1 MRDIDAFTDT
11 SRADIFL
18 AVDSSEQGL
27 SDSEARRRLT
37 EYGRN
42 EISFHRRQSLLL
54 MLLEEFRALF
64 PLLLLAASI
73 LAFIADALAPGTG
86 YDLIGTALA
95 GVVVLNALVSFI
107 QNYKVE
113 KLMISFFDLIPKMV
127 VVQRESRKV
136 TIYATEIVPGDILF
150 IQEGDKVSADGIVL
164 ESAGLLVDES
174 ILTGESQAVTKHR
187 FENCAQ
193 QSCRA
198 FSGSTVLKGNGSI
211 LVVKT
216 GRSTSIG
223 SISMLSQRVT
233 HDLTPMQKELKNFV
247 RKITLLS
254 LGIGIFFFCVGFL
267 IGNTFWTNLVFAIG
281 IIVANVPEGLLPTV
295 TLALTQSS
303 RRMSRRNAVIKDIL
317 SVETLGSTTV
327 ICTDKTGTLTQ
338 NRLQTEFF
346 HIGFTEIPADDLAAY
361 RDHPDSTRVTE
372 IMGLCNDVIATVDD
386 HGVTH
391 FRGDPTEVAMAE
403 FVERCCGIERLRSGF
418 EPVASRPFDAETRY
432 MSSTWRTNRGLL
444 YMTVKG
450 APEIMLDK
458 CRQIQIGGE
467 PRSLMPEE
475 RSRLKKQAD
484 DYAENGLRVL
494 ALGYRVIDEPEF
506 DQVDSLVFSGF
517 VAMVDPPR
525 PEVPAAV
532 VACKQAGIRIIVI
545 SGDQAGTVSYIAR
558 RLGIVKNPYVIE
570 GPELAEMD
578 RETLIG
584 ELKNSETVFAR
595 IAPEQKLTIVEALKQ
610 MGEVVAVTGD
620 GVNDAP
626 ALKRADIGVSMGMRG
641 TDVARDAS
649 DIILLDDNFATIIK
663 AIEEGRGVYEN
674 IGKFIVYVLTSNVP
688 EILPYIAYVL
698 FPIPLP
704 ITVVQILC
712 IDLFTDMLPAIGLG
726 NEPPESD
733 TMLRPPRAGHQKL
746 VSMGTFI
753 RSYAFIGPVESALS
767 FIVFFYVLFSGGWHW
782 GVNLPT
788 GSPLYS
794 QATGAFLATIIF
806 SQIGNVMACR
816 TNRQSAIRY
825 LAQFNPW
832 ITAGIIIEIGFIVS
846 IINLPHF
853 HHFFNTGQ
861 LGATEWQ
868 MILCVPFIVFG
879 LEELRKFLAR
889 GGVFRHED

>member
-1 MRDIDAFTDT
+1 
-11 SRADIFL
+11 
-18 AVDSSEQGL
+18 
-27 SDSEARRRLT
+27 
-37 EYGRN
+37 
-42 EISFHRRQSLLL
+42 
-54 MLLEEFRALF
+54 
-64 PLLLLAASI
+64 
-73 LAFIADALAPGTG
+73 
-86 YDLIGTALA
+86 
-95 GVVVLNALVSFI
+95 
-107 QNYKVE
+107 
-113 KLMISFFDLIPKMV
+113 
-127 VVQRESRKV
+127 
-136 TIYATEIVPGDILF
+136 
-150 IQEGDKVSADGIVL
+150 
-164 ESAGLLVDES
+164 
-174 ILTGESQAVTKHR
+174 
-187 FENCAQ
+187 
-193 QSCRA
+193 
-198 FSGSTVLKGNGSI
+198 
-211 LVVKT
+211 
-216 GRSTSIG
+216 
-223 SISMLSQRVT
+223 
-233 HDLTPMQKELKNFV
+233 
-247 RKITLLS
+247 
-254 LGIGIFFFCVGFL
+254 
-267 IGNTFWTNLVFAIG
+267 
-281 IIVANVPEGLLPTV
+281 
-295 TLALTQSS
+295 
-303 RRMSRRNAVIKDIL
+303 
-317 SVETLGSTTV
+317 
-327 ICTDKTGTLTQ
+327 
-338 NRLQTEFF
+338 
-346 HIGFTEIPADDLAAY
+346 
-361 RDHPDSTRVTE
+361 
-372 IMGLCNDVIATVDD
+372 
-386 HGVTH
+386 
-391 FRGDPTEVAMAE
+391 
-403 FVERCCGIERLRSGF
+403 
-418 EPVASRPFDAETRY
+418 
-432 MSSTWRTNRGLL
+432 
-444 YMTVKG
+444 
-450 APEIMLDK
+450 
-458 CRQIQIGGE
+458 
-467 PRSLMPEE
+467 MPEE

-484 DYAENGLRVL
+484 GYAENGLRVL
-494 ALGYRVIDEPEF
+494 ALGYRVIDDPEF

-517 VAMVDPPR
+517 VALVDPPR

-558 RLGIVKNPYVIE
+558 RLGIVKNPHVIE

-626 ALKRADIGVSMGMRG
+626 ALKSADIGVSMGMRG

-704 ITVVQILC
+704 ITLVQILC

-726 NEPPESD
+726 NEPPEFD

-794 QATGAFLATIIF
+794 QATGAFLATIVF

-861 LGATEWQ
+861 LGVKEWQ